1 MTEAQYSSK
10 TVTIRTAT
18 APEKRSWRVLRR
30 IARQPL
36 TLIAIAWLLIVVFA
50 AIFAPL
56 LAPYD
61 PLANDFDNMLSGPTP
76 EHPLGT
82 DENGRDVLSR
92 IIYGARIALAVG
104 FGAVVVAMLIGVPL
118 GLLLGFR
125 GGWTDRIGT
134 RFVDV
139 FDALP
144 GILVAF
150 AVIAILGRGLP
161 SLLLAIGLMFCMNFA
176 RMARAITLAE
186 RHKLYVDAAR
196 VSGLRE
202 SGILFRQVLPNLTSP
217 LIVQA
222 AIMTGTAI
230 IIESA
235 LSFLGIGLESSVPS
249 WGGLL
254 GVAAAKLALQ
264 PFLAIPP
271 GVAIVTTVLAF
282 NTLGDG
288 LNEALGVGRRKPF
301 RRSKKTSDA
310 VARTARLEAPAAGG
324 VASAEAGGP
333 LGVPAAVGVPA
344 GIDPAPVVRDE
355 STVDH
360 APADPDNILEVRG
373 LTIELQSTERG
384 TVDLVQNASLTVR
397 RGEILGLI
405 GESGSG
411 KSTFA
416 RAVLGLLPPGIG
428 VSEGSILLD
437 GIDVVGK
444 AEKQL
449 RSLRGSTIAAVFQDP
464 MAALSPV
471 HTVGKQLCEPLRT
484 HGKLSK
490 SEARA
495 RAVELLD
502 RVGVKDPA
510 SRLDHYPHQFSGGMA
525 QRVAIAIALAS
536 NPKLIIADEATSA
549 LDVTTQAQ
557 VLDLLLDLRDEFGL
571 AILMITHDMG
581 VVAEACDRAAV
592 MYSGELVEVTTSAE
606 ALFDA
611 PQHPYTASLLAA
623 RERRPR
629 PTAAAGQEVAR

>member
-1 MTEAQYSSK
+1 MTEAQYSR
-10 TVTIRTAT
+10 TVTIAT
-18 APEKRSWRVLRR
+18 AKRPEKKNWRVLRR
-30 IARQPL
+30 IAKQPL
-36 TLIAIAWLLIVVFA
+36 TLIAVGWLLVVVFA

-61 PLANDFDNMLSGPTP
+61 PLANDFDAMLQGPSP
-76 EHPLGT
+76 EHLLGT

-92 IIYGARIALAVG
+92 ILYGARIALLVG
-104 FGAVVVAMLIGVPL
+104 FGAVIVAMLIGVPI

-176 RMARAITLAE
+176 RMARAITLSE

-196 VSGLRE
+196 VSGVRE
-202 SGILFRQVLPNLTSP
+202 SAILFKQVLPNLTAP

-235 LSFLGIGLESSVPS
+235 LSFLGIGLESSTPS

-271 GVAIVTTVLAF
+271 GVAIVLTVLAF

-301 RRSKKTSDA
+301 RRPKKVAEAATRAAA
-310 VARTARLEAPAAGG
+310 VEAPAAAG
-324 VASAEAGGP
+324 VAAAEAGGYT
-333 LGVPAAVGVPA
+333 GSVPDVGVPP
-344 GIDPAPVVRDE
+344 GVDPHPIIRDE
-355 STVDH
+355 STIDH
-360 APADPDNILEVRG
+360 RPFDESNVLEVRN
-373 LTIELQSTERG
+373 LTIELQTTDKRD
-384 TVDLVQNASLTVR
+384 VKLVRDASLNIR
-397 RGEILGLI
+397 RGEIVGLI

-416 RAVLGLLPPGIG
+416 RAVLGLLAPGIG
-428 VSEGSILLD
+428 VAEGSIVLD
-437 GIDVVGK
+437 GEDLVSRT
-444 AEKQL
+444 ERQL
-449 RSLRGSTIAAVFQDP
+449 RGVRGRKIAAVFQDP

-471 HTVGKQLCEPLRT
+471 HTIGKQLSEPLRAHFSMT
-484 HGKLSK
+484 K
-490 SEARA
+490 SQARA

-502 RVGVKDPA
+502 RVGVKDAA
-510 SRLDHYPHQFSGGMA
+510 SRMKDYPHQFSGGMA

-536 NPKLIIADEATSA
+536 KPELMIADEATSA

-557 VLDLLLDLRDEFGL
+557 VLDLLLDLRDEFGM
-571 AILMITHDMG
+571 AILLITHDMG
-581 VVAEACDRAAV
+581 VLAEACDRAAV
-592 MYSGELVEVTTSAE
+592 MYSGELVEVADSIDG
-606 ALFDA
+606 LFDA
-611 PQHPYTASLLAA
+611 PQHPYTVSLLAA

-629 PTAAAGQEVAR
+629 PVATAEVAR

>member
-1 MTEAQYSSK
+1 MTDAQYSQ
-10 TVTIRTAT
+10 TVAVRTPKG
-18 APEKRSWRVLRR
+18 APAQTGTGRTLRR

-36 TLIAIAWLLIVVFA
+36 TVIALSWLLIVVA
-50 AIFAPL
+50 AAVFAPL

-61 PLANDFDNMLSGPTP
+61 PLHNDFDDMLSGPTA
-76 EHPLGT
+76 EHWLGT

-92 IIYGARIALAVG
+92 ILYGARIALLVG
-104 FGAVVVAMLIGVPL
+104 FGAVIIAMLIGVPI

-150 AVIAILGRGLP
+150 AVIAILGRGLLP
-161 SLLLAIGLMFCMNFA
+161 LLLAIGLMFCMNFA

-202 SGILFRQVLPNLTSP
+202 SAILFKQVLPNLTAP

-235 LSFLGIGLESSVPS
+235 LSFLGIGLESSTPS

-271 GVAIVTTVLAF
+271 GVAIVLTVLAF

-288 LNEALGVGRRKPF
+288 LNDALGVGRRKPF
-301 RRSKKTSDA
+301 RRSKRTSDS
-310 VARTARLEAPAAGG
+310 VARTALRQAPAAGG
-324 VASAEAGGP
+324 IAAAEAGGFT
-333 LGVPAAVGVPA
+333 GVPIAMGVPA
-344 GIDPAPVVRDE
+344 GIDPSPVTRDE
-355 STVDH
+355 ATVDH
-360 APADPDNILEVRG
+360 RPADPENILEVRN
-373 LTIELQSTERG
+373 LTIELQTTEKG
-384 TVDLVQNASLTVR
+384 NVDLVSDVSLSIR
-397 RGEILGLI
+397 RGEIVGMI

-416 RAVLGLLPPGIG
+416 RAVLGLLAPGIG
-428 VSEGSILLD
+428 VSAGSILLD
-437 GIDVVGK
+437 GEDVVGK
-444 AEKQL
+444 TEKQL
-449 RSLRGSTIAAVFQDP
+449 RGVRGSTIAAVFQDP

-471 HTVGKQLCEPLRT
+471 HTIGKQLAEPLRA
-484 HGKLSK
+484 HFGMSR
-490 SEARA
+490 SQART
-495 RAVELLD
+495 RSIELLD
-502 RVGVKDPA
+502 RVGVKDA
-510 SRLDHYPHQFSGGMA
+510 QTRLGHYPHQFSGGMA
-525 QRVAIAIALAS
+525 QRVAIAMALAS
-536 NPKLIIADEATSA
+536 RPALMIADEATSA

-557 VLDLLLDLRDEFGL
+557 VLDLLLDLRDEYGM
-571 AILMITHDMG
+571 AILLITHDMG

-592 MYSGELVEVTTSAE
+592 MYRGELVEVTETAA

-611 PQHPYTASLLAA
+611 PQHPYTTSLLAA
-623 RERRPR
+623 RERTPR
-629 PTAAAGQEVAR
+629 PTAEVSR